1 MKLQFEINE
10 KMVNLIPEAGPADRE
25 ALKLD
30 IIKRWETFGE
40 EKALLQSILL
50 GPDGKVLDGRTRLEI
65 MSEIGLLVP
74 ESKIE
79 RMPYGTTEED
89 MIMAVKSANMRRN
102 LSLTQKIFMCMRS
115 YLMSKENNEKTTIP
129 GIAKMYG
136 IGSTTLKNALYINK
150 CNEGFSKSL
159 WEGHAVPVIN
169 EKNQEILTSSVNTI
183 CQYLKR
189 LEEANSVKRNDDH
202 EWKADS
208 NINTQAGKDWY
219 YSQIKLLGNDATYPV
234 KIMMVELAN
243 LKFIK
248 EQN

>member
-1 MKLQFEINE
+1 M
-10 KMVNLIPEAGPADRE
+10 
-25 ALKLD
+25 
-30 IIKRWETFGE
+30 
-40 EKALLQSILL
+40 
-50 GPDGKVLDGRTRLEI
+50 
-65 MSEIGLLVP
+65 
-74 ESKIE
+74 
-79 RMPYGTTEED
+79 
-89 MIMAVKSANMRRN
+89 
-102 LSLTQKIFMCMRS
+102 
-115 YLMSKENNEKTTIP
+115 
-129 GIAKMYG
+129 
-136 IGSTTLKNALYINK
+136 
-150 CNEGFSKSL
+150 
-159 WEGHAVPVIN
+159 IN

-243 LKFIK
+243 LKFTK